1 MNALY
6 ACRGRNGCNTEFSI
20 RRLDTDEELMTEAS
34 IDIHA
39 VLRATR
45 LIAHIWGIGDVKS
58 HRLDLTDDQAWHVLQ
73 HVQRQLD
80 SELGITWETIEWAA
94 DDLYPDDADRHGER
108 SPS

>member
-6 ACRGRNGCNTEFSI
+6 ACRGRNRRNTEFSI

-39 VLRATR
+39 ILRANR
-45 LIAHIWGIGDVKS
+45 LIAHVWGIDDVKS
-58 HRLDLTDDQAWHVLQ
+58 RRPDLTDDQAWQVLQ
-73 HVQRQLD
+73 EVERQLD
-80 SELGITWETIEWAA
+80 SELGITWETIEAA
-94 DDLYPDDADRHGER
+94 AEGLYPDDADRRGER